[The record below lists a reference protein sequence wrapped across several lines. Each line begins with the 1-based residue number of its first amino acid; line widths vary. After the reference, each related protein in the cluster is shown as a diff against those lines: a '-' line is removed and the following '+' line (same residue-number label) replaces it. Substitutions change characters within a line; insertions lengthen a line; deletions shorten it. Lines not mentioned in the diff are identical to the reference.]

1 MKSVVVTEYLQTE
14 TDTQCHLLLPLKP
27 LLDKATLL
35 TNERD
40 LSEEPTT
47 ITLPRLTREAMEAIV
62 PCMLPPTTT
71 KFYDKFILFLY
82 NSWKILI
89 TRGKIQ
95 QKTTILQKFD

>member
-40 LSEEPTT
+40 LSEEPIT
-47 ITLPRLTREAMEAIV
+47 ITLPKLTREAMEAIV

-71 KFYDKFILFLY
+71 QLYKFILFLY
-82 NSWKILI
+82 NSWKILT

-95 QKTTILQKFD
+95 QKTAILQKFN